1 VNDVTNSSA
10 STGSIVNLS
19 GMRRIVR
26 QQVMSAAEKRLSRQP
41 TTFQMATLQFQTHME
56 PASAAA
62 SAPARVSAAER
73 LRELAAHLNLHRG
86 FADVI
91 ASLEAGHGGT
101 LGGVWGS
108 SRALVAAALV
118 RSCPGPLVVVAPHPG
133 EIDSIARDLA
143 LFSNLP
149 VAEFPAWESEP
160 GERVVHDEIYGERL
174 RVLKELGAGSWE
186 QRGRSP
192 ETLRPPLSAPHT
204 SILVTS
210 IQSLLQPVPSRDVF
224 AAATREIR
232 VGAQLDEQEF
242 TRWLAERGGHATTAV
257 ELPGEFSM
265 RGGILDIFPPDA
277 DDPVRIELFGN
288 DVESIRRFDV
298 GSQRSLATLDSTSI
312 TMLEPTASDR
322 AHFTGYLPQGTWF
335 LLIEP
340 SELAEE
346 GKFYLDRMDRPQAFH
361 AVRPTLEEIYKF
373 PSVTASGVPA
383 GSMET
388 TAHLE
393 FESVERFSGE
403 IGKVRDELD
412 KVSEGHE
419 VFLVCETEAEAERLK
434 ELFKSSKLM
443 GGDCPLFLPEG
454 AVERQRATQ
463 EKGTVP
469 LNQENEERDIPFF
482 SDTAESAAKR
492 VNGKKGTVPRLHF
505 VVGHLEA
512 GFRIVPQRVV
522 LVSAAELFQR
532 QDLARTT
539 RRRQARAI
547 DSFLELREG
556 DLVVHVAH
564 GIGRYRGLRLLEQDG
579 RSEEHLE
586 LEYHGGTKIYVPSAK
601 IELVQKYV
609 GGTRGRPVLAHIGGK
624 AWVRQKEAAQRAVTD
639 LAAEM
644 IELQAARDARP
655 GIAFPPDSEWQREF
669 DAAFPYQET
678 PDQISAIAE
687 IKSDMQ
693 AARPMDRLLCGDVGF
708 GKTELAIRAAFKAV
722 DAGHQVAVLVP
733 TTVLAEQH
741 RRTFA
746 ARMAEFPFQIASI
759 SRFNTA
765 KEQRQIIEQTAAGQ
779 IDILIGTHRIASP
792 DVQFANLGLLV
803 IDEEQRFGVEI
814 KERLKALRTTVDVL
828 TMTATPIPRTLHMSL
843 LGVRAISNLETPPAD
858 RLAVETRVT
867 RFSDELVR
875 HAIMRELNRSGQIY
889 FVHNRINDIRRVA
902 MRLAE
907 IVPEAQ
913 IDIGHGQMPEH
924 ELEDVMLR
932 FVRGETDILLST
944 TIVESGLDIPN
955 ANTIFIDDADRYG
968 LADLHQLRGRVGRYK
983 HRAYCYLLVDENRH
997 LSPEAARRL
1006 RAIEEF
1012 SQMGAGFALAMR
1024 DLELRGAGNILGT
1037 QQSGHIATVGYELY
1051 CALLERA
1058 VRRLKRLPQPES
1070 VEVSI
1075 DLPGEAYLPRGYVP
1089 DMRAKVDLYRRL
1101 ARLTTEA
1108 AVDDFATELVD
1119 RFGPLPNPVSHLLE
1133 LARLRIYAHVWGVQ
1147 EIRLE
1152 DRYAVLAYSSREK
1165 LEPLVKRTGGRL
1177 RVADERSAYLLL
1189 SVPLTSGPDVFAEI
1203 KSLLQPVGRAA

>member
-1 VNDVTNSSA
+1 MLTYHDPRSRTTISHTLMDTATAATAESA
-10 STGSIVNLS
+10 RPL
-19 GMRRIVR
+19 
-26 QQVMSAAEKRLSRQP
+26 AAD
-41 TTFQMATLQFQTHME
+41 
-56 PASAAA
+56 
-62 SAPARVSAAER
+62 R
-73 LRELAAHLNLHRG
+73 LRELAANLNLHCG
-86 FADVI
+86 FADVV

-108 SRALVAAALV
+108 SRALVAAALA
-118 RSCPGPLVVVAPHPG
+118 RSCSGPLVVVAPHPA
-133 EIDSIARDLA
+133 EIDAIARDLA
-143 LFSNLP
+143 LFTDLP
-149 VAEFPAWESEP
+149 VAEFPAWEAEP

-174 RVLKELGAGSWE
+174 RVLKALAGDCPVFSTSDVDS
-186 QRGRSP
+186 RVCAGREKGTVP
-192 ETLRPPLSAPHT
+192 GR
-204 SILVTS
+204 IIVTS
-210 IQSLLQPVPSRDVF
+210 IQSLLQPVPGRDAF

-232 VGAQLDEQEF
+232 VGGALDEQEF
-242 TRWLAERGGHATTAV
+242 TGWLSERGGHATPAV
-257 ELPGEFSM
+257 ALPGEFSL
-265 RGGILDIFPPDA
+265 RGGILDVFPPDA
-277 DDPVRIELFGN
+277 DDPVRIELFGSE
-288 DVESIRRFDV
+288 VESIRRFDV
-298 GSQRSLATLDSTSI
+298 ATQRSLEKLESTSV

-322 AHFTGYLPQGTWF
+322 AHFTAYLPEGTWF

-340 SELAEE
+340 SELQEE
-346 GKFYLDRMDRPQAFH
+346 GKFYLERMDRPQAFH
-361 AVRPTLEEIYKF
+361 SVRPTLQEIYKF
-373 PSVTASGVPA
+373 PSVTAAGVPA
-383 GSMET
+383 GSVET

-419 VFLVCETEAEAERLK
+419 VFIVCETEAECERLR
-434 ELFKSSKLM
+434 ELIISPRRA
-443 GGDCPLFLPEG
+443 GDGPLFAGDSFQHDG
-454 AVERQRATQ
+454 ASRG

-469 LNQENEERDIPFF
+469 
-482 SDTAESAAKR
+482 
-492 VNGKKGTVPRLHF
+492 TVHF
-505 VVGHLEA
+505 VVGHLES
-512 GFRIVPQRVV
+512 GFRVVPPRVV

-532 QDLARTT
+532 QDLVRTT

-564 GIGRYRGLRLLEQDG
+564 GIGRYRGLRLLDKDG
-579 RSEEHLE
+579 RAEEHLE
-586 LEYHGGTKIYVPSAK
+586 LEYHGGTKIYVPAAK

-609 GGTRGRPVLAHIGGK
+609 GGTRGRPMLAHIGGK

-655 GIAFPPDSEWQREF
+655 GIAFPADTEWQREF

-678 PDQISAIAE
+678 PDQLTSIDE
-687 IKSDMQ
+687 IKRDMEL
-693 AARPMDRLLCGDVGF
+693 ARPMDRLLCGDVGF
-708 GKTELAIRAAFKAV
+708 GKTELAIRAAFKAI
-722 DAGHQVAVLVP
+722 DAGYQVAVLVP

-741 RRTFA
+741 RRTFS
-746 ARMAEFPFQIASI
+746 ARMAEFPFEIAAL
-759 SRFNTA
+759 SRFCTA
-765 KEQRQIIEQTAAGQ
+765 AQQREIIERTAHGQ
-779 IDILIGTHRIASP
+779 IDILIGTHRMAST
-792 DVQFANLGLLV
+792 DVTFANLGLLI

-814 KERLKALRTTVDVL
+814 KERLKALRSTVDVL

-843 LGVRAISNLETPPAD
+843 LGVRAISNLDTPPAD

-867 RFSDELVR
+867 RFSNELVR
-875 HAIMRELNRSGQIY
+875 HAIMRELNRGGQIY
-889 FVHNRINDIRRVA
+889 FVHNRIHDIHGIA
-902 MRLAE
+902 QRLAQ

-924 ELEDVMLR
+924 QLEDVMLR

-983 HRAYCYLLVDENRH
+983 HRAYCYLLVDEDRH

-1037 QQSGHIATVGYELY
+1037 QQSGHIATVGYEMY

-1058 VRRLKRLPQPES
+1058 VRQLKRLPPRES
-1070 VEVSI
+1070 VEVNI

-1089 DMRAKVDLYRRL
+1089 DMRAKIDLYRRL

-1108 AVDDFATELVD
+1108 AVDDFAAELAD
-1119 RFGPLPNPVSHLLE
+1119 RFGSLPDVVAHLLE
-1133 LARLRIYAHVWGVQ
+1133 LARLRIWAHGWGVH
-1147 EIRLE
+1147 EIRIE
-1152 DRYAVLAYSSREK
+1152 DRYAVLGYASREK
-1165 LEPLVKRTGGRL
+1165 LSPLVERAAGRL
-1177 RVADERSAYLLL
+1177 RVADQRSAYLLL
-1189 SVPLTSGPDVFAEI
+1189 ASGTGDAAAVFAEI
-1203 KSLLQPVGRAA
+1203 KSLLRPVERAA